1 MRIGFGVKMS
11 AKNGNGGGNGK
22 KKPTAAVHLIGIVTT
37 ASEAYVNDI
46 DNYGQPEEEQVSAK
60 L

>member
-1 MRIGFGVKMS
+1 MS

-37 ASEAYVNDI
+37 ASEVYSNAT

-60 L
+60 H

>member
-1 MRIGFGVKMS
+1 MS

>member
-1 MRIGFGVKMS
+1 VHIQFGVKMS

-37 ASEAYVNDI
+37 ASEVYSNAT

-60 L
+60 H